1 MPPAK
6 HLPRYV
12 SISKTGVYQYRRRV
26 PDTLRATIGRREIK
40 ESLGKD
46 YAAMLKRHAALEAS
60 VTKLFAQKPHRNS
73 NVRIKV
79 MSKLREYGIETQALA
94 IAASAATEGV
104 DPDNMDDTLIALDAA
119 LAELEGDP
127 EVPPELIQGVSA
139 GKLPITL
146 ETALDDY
153 CARRIAAVPHR
164 KKLTEQ
170 AIARHKALL
179 VRILGKAD
187 VCHRPLYRIK
197 RADARTVR
205 DHLLQE
211 AAPSTARR
219 VLNDISAAVNHAVME
234 HDLEMANPFARA
246 GVQNAQHNRA
256 QRHPL
261 DPHDMELLAP
271 IMRTD
276 DDLGLIWWALRDTG
290 ARQGEILGLRGCDID
305 EGRGFIA
312 IKPYDGHELK
322 TENSERDI
330 PIPEALGTALA
341 AKKGDDP
348 KAPIFPAYKRERG
361 SDACSQALMKRL
373 RKAIKDPKKSVYS
386 LRHRLKD
393 LLRDTD
399 CPENL
404 QREIMGHSDQ
414 SSAANYGHGSSLE
427 RKRAALEKVWAKSH
441 GANGI

>member
-26 PDTLRATIGRREIK
+26 PDTLRATVGRREIK

-46 YAAMLKRHAALEAS
+46 YAAMLKRHAALEAN
-60 VTKLFAQKPHRNS
+60 VMKLFAQKPRRNS

-79 MSKLREYGIETQALA
+79 MSKLREFGIEAQALA
-94 IAASAATEGV
+94 AAAEGV
-104 DPDNMDDTLIALDAA
+104 DPDDMDDTIYALDAA
-119 LAELEGDP
+119 LAELEEDP
-127 EVPPELIQGVSA
+127 EIPAELIRGVGA

-146 ETALDDY
+146 EVALDDY
-153 CARRIAAVPHR
+153 CDRRIAAAPQR

-170 AIARHKALL
+170 AFDRHKALL
-179 VRILGKAD
+179 VSVLGKAP
-187 VCHRPLYRIK
+187 VCHRPLQRIK
-197 RADARTVR
+197 RADARAVR
-205 DHLLQE
+205 DHLLRE
-211 AAPSTARR
+211 VSPATARR
-219 VLNDISAAVNHAVME
+219 VLNDISAAVNHIIME
-234 HDLEMANPFARA
+234 HDLEMANPFARV
-246 GVQNAQHNRA
+246 GVPNSQHNRT

-261 DPHDMELLAP
+261 DNNDMALLAP
-271 IMRTD
+271 IMETD

-305 EGRGFIA
+305 EGRGLIA

-330 PIPEALGTALA
+330 PIPKALGSALA

-348 KAPIFPAYKRERG
+348 KAPLFPAYARERG

-373 RKAIKDPKKSVYS
+373 RKVIKDPKKAVYS

-399 CPENL
+399 CPESL
-404 QREIMGHSDQ
+404 AREIMGHSDQ
-414 SSAANYGHGSSLE
+414 ASAANYGHGSSLK
-427 RKRAALEKVWAKSH
+427 RKRAALEKVWAKGH
-441 GANGI
+441 GASGV